1 MPYLIT
7 ATKHTSSN
15 SRNAWFLCGLL
26 VDRLHSQSH
35 VGSWQLIAVIFV
47 CHINSPSSH
56 PNITHPKWP
65 PKMSS
70 WNAPTLGCVPLLYC
84 EVMNMDSLRS
94 FLVGGWSTLLQNMKV
109 SWDDYSQYI
118 YISICIYIYVY
129 IYGKKCS
136 KPSTSCCSSHPRLL
150 ALTWQAPHRGYPKVR
165 FWTSSHVARHW
176 GLPQLGIQIAAG
188 CIPVLSSPHYMPI
201 LLGFVANVFLVIHG
215 IGSKYIGKYAQNILL
230 NMFVLLWYT

>member
-1 MPYLIT
+1 MWGVGNWLLSYLFVVIST
-7 ATKHTSSN
+7 AHLLIPTLPIPNDRQRCPAET
-15 SRNAWFLCGLL
+15 RQLWDVFLYFIVKWWTWILCEVFWL
-26 VDRLHSQSH
+26 VVDLPFCKIWKS
-35 VGSWQLIAVIFV
+35 VGMII
-47 CHINSPSSH
+47 
-56 PNITHPKWP
+56 PNIYIYI
-65 PKMSS
+65 SIS
-70 WNAPTLGCVPLLYC
+70 
-84 EVMNMDSLRS
+84 
-94 FLVGGWSTLLQNMKV
+94 
-109 SWDDYSQYI
+109 I
-118 YISICIYIYVY
+118 YISICIYIYVYIYVY